1 MSHLSSYSVK
11 EIVLTS
17 QSFQLLAKLIVQAL
31 RAHGYNV
38 SISQSNEVE
47 DYYGRTSEADIVI
60 QGSGD
65 VVLERGIGLRLKE
78 GKPELVADFYGSN
91 LKWLATEFE
100 NFCIAAD
107 YANAVMQADPTFE
120 LSSVEVRGKEA
131 KLQITTSSAFETGGD
146 WWL

>member
-1 MSHLSSYSVK
+1 MSHLSSYTVK

-17 QSFQLLAKLIVQAL
+17 QSFQLLARLIVQAL

-91 LKWLATEFE
+91 LKWLTAEFE

-131 KLQITTSSAFETGGD
+131 KLQITTSSPFETGGD

>member
-91 LKWLATEFE
+91 LKWLTAEFE

-107 YANAVMQADPTFE
+107 YANAVIAADPTFE
-120 LSSVEVRGKEA
+120 LSSIEVRGKES
-131 KLQITTSSAFETGGD
+131 KLQVASSGFEAGGD
-146 WWL
+146 WWI